1 MIARYLSK
9 HCPSTRQL
17 AAFVSKEL
25 LPASVLACILNCI
38 NKHGGTEGEG
48 VDVTEGEDFKKEV
61 LKTRE
66 EGSAC
71 WALYKEELVWCRA
84 NLVGKTQNGWEVE
97 FTDYG
102 GERAEVGEEDLVDSL
117 EQVPLGAT
125 IDSSV
130 TSGGGNGVDQEVIV
144 DYQKEGKEANTSK
157 EMIKIYDAG
166 AVDEIDVNQEKRN
179 WAERDI
185 IERFLEFTNF
195 PEELRAKM
203 VEAFFEQQAI

>member
-1 MIARYLSK
+1 MARYLSK

-25 LPASVLACILNCI
+25 LPASLLARILNCI
-38 NKHGGTEGEG
+38 NKYGGTEGEG

-61 LKTRE
+61 LKARE

-84 NLVGKTQNGWEVE
+84 NSVGKTQNGWEVE

-102 GERAEVGEEDLVDSL
+102 GERAEVGEEDLVDGL

-144 DYQKEGKEANTSK
+144 DYHKEGKEANTSK

-166 AVDEIDVNQEKRN
+166 AVDEKDVDHEKRN
-179 WAERDI
+179 WAEKDI

-195 PEELRAKM
+195 PEELGAKM
-203 VEAFFEQQAI
+203 VEAFLEQQAI